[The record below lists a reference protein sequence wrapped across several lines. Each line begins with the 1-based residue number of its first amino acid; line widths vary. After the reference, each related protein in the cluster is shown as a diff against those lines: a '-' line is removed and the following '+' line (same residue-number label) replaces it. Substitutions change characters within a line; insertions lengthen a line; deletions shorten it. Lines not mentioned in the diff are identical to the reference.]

1 MAKKEEKSAKKEVKS
16 AKKESI
22 AAESINFNDL
32 DSEIKT
38 GMSDMIKKIVTT
50 SIGAAFLTEEHIRGV
65 VGKNLALPG
74 EAITSLIDGA
84 NKSKKE
90 ITNKV
95 TTELINIINQID
107 FVKEASRFVE
117 EHKFKVSAE
126 IEVLK
131 KEPTSKD

>member
-1 MAKKEEKSAKKEVKS
+1 MAKKTAKAKTTKKEKSVDIDLS
-16 AKKESI
+16 
-22 AAESINFNDL
+22 DL
-32 DSEIKT
+32 DIELKT

-50 SIGAAFLTEEHIRGV
+50 GIGAAFLTEEHIRSL

-74 EAITSLIDGA
+74 EVVNSLLDSA

-90 ITNKV
+90 ITTKV
-95 TTELINIINQID
+95 TSELINIINQID

-117 EHKFKVSAE
+117 DHKFKVSAE

-131 KEPTSKD
+131 KPTDGK

>member
-1 MAKKEEKSAKKEVKS
+1 MAKKTAKVKKEKIS
-16 AKKESI
+16 KDI
-22 AAESINFNDL
+22 DFNEL
-32 DSEIKT
+32 DSDLKT
-38 GMSDMIKKIVTT
+38 GLSDMIKKLVTT
-50 SIGAAFLTEEHIRGV
+50 GIGAAFLTEEHIRGV
-65 VGKNLALPG
+65 VGKNLSIPG
-74 EAITSLIDGA
+74 EAINSLLDSA

-126 IEVLK
+126 IEVVK
-131 KEPTSKD
+131 KPSVEE

>member
-1 MAKKEEKSAKKEVKS
+1 MAKKEDKPKSKKTKS
-16 AKKESI
+16 NSTKSTKIDYE
-22 AAESINFNDL
+22 DL
-32 DSEIKT
+32 DSELKT
-38 GMSDMIKKIVTT
+38 GVSDMLKKIVTT
-50 SIGAAFLTEEHIRGV
+50 GIGAAFLTEEHIRTL

-74 EAITSLIDGA
+74 EVVNSLLDSA
-84 NKSKKE
+84 NKSKTE

-126 IEVLK
+126 IEVVK
-131 KEPTSKD
+131 KPSDSK